1 MITFCET
8 MIYPLLAFVSPFG
21 HPSAVQQLMDG
32 HRLIVLRI
40 VSTRTRGFFRVTIYN
55 PCVAIALFIW
65 RSVALPFSFRFD
77 RVLKHLKSQVSLAS
91 TPREDSLY
99 CQADLGW
106 QASSRLSRFENR
118 MRRMH
123 MGQALRRGTCLSCF
137 GCCPSHRRLDSTV
150 RTPRE

>member
-1 MITFCET
+1 MRGSF
-8 MIYPLLAFVSPFG
+8 
-21 HPSAVQQLMDG
+21 
-32 HRLIVLRI
+32 RI
-40 VSTRTRGFFRVTIYN
+40 TIYN
-55 PCVAIALFIW
+55 LHVAIAFFIW

-77 RVLKHLKSQVSLAS
+77 RVLKHLKSQVSLVA

-123 MGQALRRGTCLSCF
+123 MEQALRKGTCLSCF
-137 GCCPSHRRLDSTV
+137 GCCPSHRRPDSTV
-150 RTPRE
+150 WILREWSQAGQSEEWMSYSWWLLYYWSARQDSKDRFADLAL